1 MKCSNVHSV
10 FFNLGL
16 FGPYWISYSHSGLHT
31 CRGCDIHL
39 YCMIESSAWYSVIL
53 HLRNVFKCYNDV
65 KTTFS
70 QSECKGFLNQENL
83 MRTAKEFESLLS
95 LKKSDLHCTL
105 HEILKEKQ
113 RKLAAGFYL
122 NFNRFTSSHWA
133 LVFYTHLLLSFV
145 LYVKL
150 RLHCNKKNYRLV
162 GEANPLHSQVSL
174 SCLYD
179 NKT

>member
-122 NFNRFTSSHWA
+122 NFNRFTSSH
-133 LVFYTHLLLSFV
+133 
-145 LYVKL
+145 
-150 RLHCNKKNYRLV
+150 
-162 GEANPLHSQVSL
+162 
-174 SCLYD
+174 
-179 NKT
+179 